1 MKGFMLICLL
11 SLEAGLYAQTSPEV
25 QSGAFP
31 QWAKDLRRAE
41 IVAFGSFPLTMLFA
55 GLAVDSYRLFTHS
68 MDSQYAPIFGSA
80 PKTEAEQIA
89 MISIA
94 VTGSLLVALADFIIL
109 QIKRHKQKQSPSSL
123 PEGTPIILRRPNTP

>member
-1 MKGFMLICLL
+1 
-11 SLEAGLYAQTSPEV
+11 
-25 QSGAFP
+25 
-31 QWAKDLRRAE
+31 
-41 IVAFGSFPLTMLFA
+41 
-55 GLAVDSYRLFTHS
+55 